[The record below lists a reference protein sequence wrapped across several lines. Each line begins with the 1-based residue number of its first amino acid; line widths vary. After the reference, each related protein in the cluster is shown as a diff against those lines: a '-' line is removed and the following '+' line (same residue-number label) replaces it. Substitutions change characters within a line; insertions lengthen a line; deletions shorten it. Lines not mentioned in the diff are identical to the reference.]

1 MVQNNSEKFCFKF
14 SNFKY
19 DTYMI
24 ILKGYRYKNDNVITS
39 LIWVGGHAKVW
50 CLYFLQFFI
59 KIATHTLIK
68 WIYTHSE
75 FVYERKH
82 LWECSNQFVWY
93 NTLKVKDRAGF
104 TLFSIE
110 VLNRVVMI
118 CSLPLTLLTS
128 LCVVVLILRVIV

>member
-1 MVQNNSEKFCFKF
+1 MVQNNLEQFCFKF

-39 LIWVGGHAKVW
+39 LKWVGGHAKVW

-68 WIYTHSE
+68 
-75 FVYERKH
+75 
-82 LWECSNQFVWY
+82 
-93 NTLKVKDRAGF
+93 
-104 TLFSIE
+104 
-110 VLNRVVMI
+110 
-118 CSLPLTLLTS
+118 
-128 LCVVVLILRVIV
+128 